1 MYSFQQQ
8 LPSLT
13 GREKSPSDF
22 RNIRKQAGA
31 ELCQAQFKL
40 GLAKIAFPDYDIVF
54 VCVFPVYI
62 FFNLSSVFK

>member
-1 MYSFQQQ
+1 MKENY
-8 LPSLT
+8 
-13 GREKSPSDF
+13 
-22 RNIRKQAGA
+22 RKQAGA

-40 GLAKIAFPDYDIVF
+40 GLAKIAFPDSDIVF